1 MSVASMTGA
10 SIAKG
15 RVKPEWIDVNGH
27 MNVAWY
33 VLIFD
38 LAVDDLWAEFGITD
52 EYIRETNGSTF
63 AVDCHITYQ
72 AELLENDPYIVTS
85 QILAYDE
92 KRIHH
97 FQRLYHAETQVLA
110 ATAEW
115 MNLYIDLGSR
125 KVSTWPEWILANL
138 AKITSRQPEFTM
150 PDEVGR
156 QIKIRKPRYSM
167 YEQR

>member
-1 MSVASMTGA
+1 MSDVSIDGT

-15 RVKPEWIDVNGH
+15 KVKLEWIDVNGH

-38 LAVDDLWAEFGITD
+38 LAVDELWAEFGITD
-52 EYIRETNGSTF
+52 EYIKETNGSTF
-63 AVDCHITYQ
+63 AVECHITYQ
-72 AELLENDPYIVTS
+72 TELLEDDPYIVTS

-97 FQRLYHAETQVLA
+97 FQWLYHAETQILA

-115 MNLYIDLGSR
+115 MNLHIDLGTR
-125 KVSTWPEWILANL
+125 KVSVWPELILANL
-138 AKITSRQPEFTM
+138 AEITARQSALMM
-150 PDEVGR
+150 PDEVG
-156 QIKIRKPRYSM
+156 KKMSIRKPHYNM
-167 YEQR
+167 YERR

>member
-38 LAVDDLWAEFGITD
+38 LAIDDLWAEFGITD
-52 EYIRETNGSTF
+52 ESIRETNGSTF

-72 AELLENDPYIVTS
+72 AELLEKDPYIVTS

-125 KVSTWPEWILANL
+125 KVSTWPDWILANL
-138 AKITSRQPEFTM
+138 AKITSRQSEFTM

-156 QIKIRKPRYSM
+156 QMNIRKPHYSM

>member
-1 MSVASMTGA
+1 MSTAKLTGA

-15 RVKPEWIDVNGH
+15 KVKPEWIDGNGH

-52 EYIRETNGSTF
+52 EYIKETNGSTF

-72 AELLENDPYIVTS
+72 NELLEQDPYIVTS

-115 MNLYIDLGSR
+115 MNLYIDLESR
-125 KVSTWPEWILANL
+125 KVSLWPDLILQNL
-138 AKITSRQPEFTM
+138 AQITNRQTKLTM
-150 PDEVGR
+150 PVEVG
-156 QIKIRKPRYSM
+156 KTMGVKKSLYDM
-167 YEQR
+167 YGQR

>member
-1 MSVASMTGA
+1 MSAKILTGA

-15 RVKPEWIDVNGH
+15 SVQPDWIDVNGH

-38 LAVDDLWAEFGITD
+38 LAVDELWAEFGITT
-52 EYIRETNGSTF
+52 EYIRETNRSTF
-63 AVDCHITYQ
+63 AVECHITYQ
-72 AELLENDPYIVTS
+72 NELLENDPYIVTS
-85 QILAYDE
+85 QILAYDA

-97 FQRLYHAETQVLA
+97 FGRLYHAETQALA

-115 MNLYIDLGSR
+115 MNLHIDLEKRS
-125 KVSTWPEWILANL
+125 VCNWPEWILDNL
-138 AKITSRQPEFTM
+138 AQITARQTELTM

-156 QIKIRKPRYSM
+156 TMSIRNPQYDM

>member
-97 FQRLYHAETQVLA
+97 FQRLYHAETQILA

>member
-1 MSVASMTGA
+1 MSMANMTGTV
-10 SIAKG
+10 IAKG
-15 RVKPEWIDVNGH
+15 AVKPEWIDVNGH

-38 LAVDDLWAEFGITD
+38 LAGDDLWAEFGITD

-72 AELLENDPYIVTS
+72 TELLESDPYTVTS

-115 MNLYIDLGSR
+115 MNLHIDLGTR
-125 KVSTWPEWILANL
+125 KVSVWPEWILANL
-138 AKITSRQPEFTM
+138 AQITNRQSEFTM
-150 PDEVGR
+150 PDEVGK
-156 QIKIRKPRYSM
+156 QMSIRKPQYSM

>member
-1 MSVASMTGA
+1 MSAVNMTGA

-15 RVKPEWIDVNGH
+15 IVKPEWIDVNGH

-52 EYIRETNGSTF
+52 EYIQETNGSTF

-72 AELLENDPYIVTS
+72 SELLENDPYIVTS

-97 FQRLYHAETQVLA
+97 FQRLYHAGTQVLA

-115 MNLYIDLGSR
+115 LNLFIDLESR
-125 KVSTWPEWILANL
+125 KVSLWPELILANL
-138 AKITSRQPEFTM
+138 AQLTKRQTKFTM
-150 PDEVGR
+150 PDEVGK
-156 QIKIRKPRYSM
+156 QMSIKKPHYSM

>member
-1 MSVASMTGA
+1 MTGTV
-10 SIAKG
+10 IAKG
-15 RVKPEWIDVNGH
+15 AVKPEWIDVNGH

-38 LAVDDLWAEFGITD
+38 LAGDDLWAEFGITD

-72 AELLENDPYIVTS
+72 TELLESDPYTVTS

-115 MNLYIDLGSR
+115 MNLHIDLGTR
-125 KVSTWPEWILANL
+125 KVSVWPEWILANL
-138 AKITSRQPEFTM
+138 AQITNQQSEFTM
-150 PDEVGR
+150 PDEVGK
-156 QIKIRKPRYSM
+156 QMSIRKPQYSM

>member
-1 MSVASMTGA
+1 MNAANMTGA

-15 RVKPEWIDVNGH
+15 TVKPEWIDVNGH

-52 EYIRETNGSTF
+52 EYIKKTNGSTF

-72 AELLENDPYIVTS
+72 NELLENDPYIVTS

-97 FQRLYHAETQVLA
+97 FQRLYHAETKLLS

-115 MNLYIDLGSR
+115 LNLYIDLGSR
-125 KVSTWPEWILANL
+125 KVSTWPEQILANL
-138 AKITSRQPEFTM
+138 AQITNRQSGLTM
-150 PDEVGR
+150 PQEVGK
-156 QIKIRKPRYSM
+156 QMGIKKPHYSM

>member
-1 MSVASMTGA
+1 MSDVSIDGT

-15 RVKPEWIDVNGH
+15 KVKLEWIDVNGH

-38 LAVDDLWAEFGITD
+38 LAVDELWAEFGITD
-52 EYIRETNGSTF
+52 EYIKETNGSTF
-63 AVDCHITYQ
+63 AVECHITYQ
-72 AELLENDPYIVTS
+72 TELLEDDPYIVTS

-115 MNLYIDLGSR
+115 MNLYIDLGTR
-125 KVSTWPEWILANL
+125 KVSVWPEFILANL
-138 AKITSRQPEFTM
+138 AQITSRQTELTVPV
-150 PDEVGR
+150 EVGKR
-156 QIKIRKPRYSM
+156 MNIRKPLYNM

>member
-1 MSVASMTGA
+1 MSAASLTGA

-38 LAVDDLWAEFGITD
+38 LAVDELWAEFGITD

-125 KVSTWPEWILANL
+125 KVSRWPEWILANL
-138 AKITSRQPEFTM
+138 AKITSRQSEFTM
-150 PDEVGR
+150 PDEVGK
-156 QIKIRKPRYSM
+156 QMNISKPHYSM

>member
-1 MSVASMTGA
+1 MSVANMTGA
-10 SIAKG
+10 AIAKG

-52 EYIRETNGSTF
+52 EHIRETNGSTF
-63 AVDCHITYQ
+63 AVDCRITYQ

-97 FQRLYHAETQVLA
+97 FQWLYHAETQVLA

-115 MNLYIDLGSR
+115 MNLYMDLGSR

-138 AKITSRQPEFTM
+138 AKITSRQSAFAM
-150 PDEVGR
+150 PVEVGR
-156 QIKIRKPRYSM
+156 QINIRKPHYSM

>member
-1 MSVASMTGA
+1 MSAAKLTGA

-15 RVKPEWIDVNGH
+15 TVKPEWIDVNGH

-52 EYIRETNGSTF
+52 EYIKETNGSTF

-72 AELLENDPYIVTS
+72 NELLENDPYIVTS

-97 FQRLYHAETQVLA
+97 FQRLYHADTRVLA

-115 MNLYIDLGSR
+115 MNLYIDLESR
-125 KVSTWPEWILANL
+125 KVSLWPDLILANL
-138 AKITSRQPEFTM
+138 ALITNRQTTLSM
-150 PDEVGR
+150 PVEVG
-156 QIKIRKPRYSM
+156 KTMGVKKPLYSM

>member
-1 MSVASMTGA
+1 MSATNMKGA

-38 LAVDDLWAEFGITD
+38 LAVDDLWADFGITD
-52 EYIRETNGSTF
+52 EYIKETNSSTF

-115 MNLYIDLGSR
+115 MNLYIDLETR
-125 KVSTWPEWILANL
+125 KVSIWPEWILANL
-138 AKITSRQPEFTM
+138 AQITSRQSEFTM
-150 PDEVGR
+150 PDEVGK
-156 QIKIRKPRYSM
+156 QMNIRVPHYSM